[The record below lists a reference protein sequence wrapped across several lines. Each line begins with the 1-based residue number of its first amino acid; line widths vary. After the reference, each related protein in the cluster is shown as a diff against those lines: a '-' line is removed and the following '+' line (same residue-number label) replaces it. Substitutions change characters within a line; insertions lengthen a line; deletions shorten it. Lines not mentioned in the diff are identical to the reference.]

1 MAVKRKNVVL
11 DDALIG
17 NMYRNPA
24 YTGAIAGF
32 QPLASALKQ
41 AKKSNNCGPCTS
53 GRDNGLS
60 ATYNRIKEFF
70 AMLDSVQIEKLK
82 EILNTSQITIYHKA
96 SSGRLVQTVR

>member
-24 YTGAIAGF
+24 YTGTIAGF
-32 QPLASALKQ
+32 QPLASALKT
-41 AKKSNNCGPCTS
+41 AKKQGSCGPCT

-70 AMLDSVQIEKLK
+70 ALLDDVQIQKLK
-82 EILNTSQITIYHKA
+82 DILNTEQLTIYDKA
-96 SSGRLVQTVR
+96 SSGKLMQKVR